1 MNLRPG
7 WQNSSVQIRATSH
20 CTYQANGFREQIRFY
35 VYVIFWRLIRKMYD
49 SNNIKSQ
56 LEYVRDHADEMTHK
70 EIVAMI
76 RDILQ
81 RAEKEENYASSES
94 NA

>member
-1 MNLRPG
+1 
-7 WQNSSVQIRATSH
+7 
-20 CTYQANGFREQIRFY
+20 
-35 VYVIFWRLIRKMYD
+35 MYD
-49 SNNIKSQ
+49 SNETKTR

-81 RAEKEENYASSES
+81 GAEKEEHYG
-94 NA
+94 

>member
-1 MNLRPG
+1 
-7 WQNSSVQIRATSH
+7 
-20 CTYQANGFREQIRFY
+20 
-35 VYVIFWRLIRKMYD
+35 MYD

-70 EIVAMI
+70 EIVTMI

-81 RAEKEENYASSES
+81 SAEKEENDEGIK
-94 NA
+94 NDVTG